1 MQGRDAAR
9 RRRNARSRVSGRW
22 ADESGTERWERVA
35 DCAPRHAGICFLVLP
50 RASPLCDEGPGKQRV
65 PRGTPSKTLK
75 SLLIFGA
82 GEGIRTLDP
91 NLGNPFGRFSLQ
103 QVLNRKTTKN
113 PYTSITYVDTVF
125 RVHTLESPWISVLLL
140 PPCFP
145 SHAAPARG
153 SRFGGSRA
161 PPP

>member
-1 MQGRDAAR
+1 MVPDEGIDPRPSFANPLLYCSVKSGPALGTLPFRYPTELRTAQAHDA
-9 RRRNARSRVSGRW
+9 SRLP
-22 ADESGTERWERVA
+22 T
-35 DCAPRHAGICFLVLP
+35 P
-50 RASPLCDEGPGKQRV
+50 RALPGIQTTKNAWIPEPLSH
-65 PRGTPSKTLK
+65 SKVRT
-75 SLLIFGA
+75 FGA
-82 GEGIRTLDP
+82 DEGIRTLDP
-91 NLGNPFGRFSLQ
+91 NLGNPSGRFSLQ

-125 RVHTLESPWISVLLL
+125 RVHTLESPWISILLL